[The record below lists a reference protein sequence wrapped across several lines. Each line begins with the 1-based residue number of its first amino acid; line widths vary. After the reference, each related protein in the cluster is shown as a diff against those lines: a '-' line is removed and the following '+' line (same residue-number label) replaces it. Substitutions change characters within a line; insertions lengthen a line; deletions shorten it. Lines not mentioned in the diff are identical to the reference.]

1 MRGKADDNHSVMV
14 GQTEWYAEAGKKPFN
29 EDGFTPQL
37 MLRIEQAASNNIPG
51 YKRYRIHKH
60 VVLTSLAAIMLI
72 GAISVP
78 MGVWKNQGSI
88 HSTSVQSQAA
98 GVLPSASPAINDKEY
113 EPPVG
118 SAQFEIGGK
127 KYYMPL
133 PLDRDKNRANAVE
146 TTAGILW
153 SPPPPMVDY
162 KKPKYTH
169 PTEPFTLYLSSKEQT
184 ELSASSATKIYT
196 FPLYAGSASTYQY
209 LGGFYGAGDYVLLVT
224 YTWTLGADK
233 PENGRFSMLNVNE
246 AAAGET
252 AAPKELTNFDET
264 LLNYKYL
271 IAVDKEYEQLIF
283 SYLEYPVDKTYQD
296 KTVLFDLETL
306 SVQTPAS
313 AIGFRQI
320 KEDSLTMDYEV
331 GGVHRKADIIVKGG
345 LGWVDEDWAFL
356 SEERQN
362 ELYQEFWSQNP

>member
-1 MRGKADDNHSVMV
+1 MRGRADDNHSVMD
-14 GQTEWYAEAGKKPFN
+14 GQTEWYAEAGKKPLN
-29 EDGFTPQL
+29 EEGFTPQL

-60 VVLTSLAAIMLI
+60 MVLTSLAAIMLI

-88 HSTSVQSQAA
+88 HSTSVHSQAA
-98 GVLPSASPAINDKEY
+98 RILPSASPAINDKEY

-133 PLDRDKNRANAVE
+133 PLDRNKSKAYAVE

-184 ELSASSATKIYT
+184 ELSASSATRLYT

-209 LGGFYGAGDYVLLVT
+209 LSGFFGAGDYILLST
-224 YTWTLGADK
+224 YTKTIGKDIM
-233 PENGRFSMLNVNE
+233 ENGKFLTLNVKE
-246 AAAGET
+246 AMTGENVVL
-252 AAPKELTNFDET
+252 KELTSFDWD
-264 LLNYKYL
+264 LLNYKSI
-271 IAVDKEYEQLIF
+271 IAIDKEHEQLIF

-313 AIGFRQI
+313 TIGFREI
-320 KEDSLTMDYEV
+320 NGNALMMEYEMN
-331 GGVHRKADIIVKGG
+331 GELYKADILMKSGP
-345 LGWVDEDWAFL
+345 GWINEDWAFL
-356 SEERQN
+356 SEEQQS
-362 ELYQEFWSQNP
+362 ELYQEYWSQFP